1 MIIRIMGAGQYKVD
15 SCLLDELNVIDNR
28 IVDLVSK
35 GKEGEFKKEL
45 TRMISKVKESGE
57 PLDPASIVKSDII
70 IPPED
75 LTMEEAKRV
84 FSGYGLIGD

>member
-28 IVDLVSK
+28 IVDMVSK
-35 GKEGEFKKEL
+35 GKEGEYKKEL
-45 TRMISKVKESGE
+45 ARMISKVRESGE
-57 PLDPASIVKSDII
+57 PLDPSSIVQSDII

-75 LTMEEAKRV
+75 LTLEEAKRV

>member
-28 IVDLVSK
+28 IVELVSK
-35 GKEGEFKKEL
+35 GKGDEYRKEL
-45 TRMISKVKESGE
+45 ARMISKVKESGE
-57 PLDPASIVKSDII
+57 PLDPASILQSDVI

-75 LTMEEAKRV
+75 LTLEEAKRV

>member
-45 TRMISKVKESGE
+45 TRMISKVKDSGE

>member
-28 IVDLVSK
+28 IVELVSK
-35 GKEGEFKKEL
+35 GKEDEYRKEL
-45 TRMISKVKESGE
+45 GRMISKVKESGE
-57 PLDPASIVKSDII
+57 PLDPESILKSDVI

-75 LTMEEAKRV
+75 MTLEEARRV

>member
-15 SCLLDELNVIDNR
+15 SCLLDELNVIDNK

-35 GKEGEFKKEL
+35 GKEGEYKKEL
-45 TRMISKVKESGE
+45 TRMISKVRESGE
-57 PLDPASIVKSDII
+57 PLDPSSIVKSDII

-75 LTMEEAKRV
+75 LTLEEAKRV

>member
-28 IVDLVSK
+28 IVELVSK
-35 GKEGEFKKEL
+35 GKEDEYRKEL
-45 TRMISKVKESGE
+45 GRMISKVKESGE
-57 PLDPASIVKSDII
+57 PLDPASILKSDVI

-75 LTMEEAKRV
+75 LTLDEARRV